1 MSEKGKK
8 FKVGLIR
15 VLTCEDPE
23 VLYSHQRQIMEKF
36 PDLEV
41 ETKMYSGSAGRD
53 PQSGTWQDRGSQDCR
68 DGENLPGCGYDH
80 RQLRG

>member
-1 MSEKGKK
+1 MSHHEKK

-36 PDLEV
+36 PSLDV
-41 ETKMYSGSAGRD
+41 ETKCIPDQPEESTVPSFARSRFRRLWKRRNHFRM
-53 PQSGTWQDRGSQDCR
+53 WI
-68 DGENLPGCGYDH
+68 
-80 RQLRG
+80 

>member
-1 MSEKGKK
+1 MSGKEKK

-36 PDLEV
+36 PELEV
-41 ETKMYSGSAGRD
+41 ALVYTSLSSAF
-53 PQSGTWQDRGSQDCR
+53 SEAFLVFS
-68 DGENLPGCGYDH
+68 
-80 RQLRG
+80 

>member
-1 MSEKGKK
+1 MSHHEKK

-36 PDLEV
+36 DHGEV
-41 ETKMYSGSAGRD
+41 SIS
-53 PQSGTWQDRGSQDCR
+53 
-68 DGENLPGCGYDH
+68 
-80 RQLRG
+80 

>member
-1 MSEKGKK
+1 MSQHEKK

-36 PDLEV
+36 PTLDV
-41 ETKMYSGSAGRD
+41 ETKCIPDQPEGIHS
-53 PQSGTWQDRGSQDCR
+53 
-68 DGENLPGCGYDH
+68 PGFA
-80 RQLRG
+80 RSRFRRSWKRRNPFRMWI

>member
-1 MSEKGKK
+1 MSHHEKK

-36 PDLEV
+36 PSLDV
-41 ETKMYSGSAGRD
+41 ETKCIPDQPEGIHS
-53 PQSGTWQDRGSQDCR
+53 PQLCEIAVPKIVETAKSFRAYAR
-68 DGENLPGCGYDH
+68 
-80 RQLRG
+80 

>member
-1 MSEKGKK
+1 MSQKGKQ

-36 PDLEV
+36 PELEV
-41 ETKMYSGSAGRD
+41 ETKCIPD
-53 PQSGTWQDRGSQDCR
+53 
-68 DGENLPGCGYDH
+68 
-80 RQLRG
+80 